1 MITSSLKPLA
11 TIVIPTHNEGDD
23 VLATVDC
30 ILRNSPANLQ
40 LIVVDDG
47 STDHSTAQL
56 QTLAQQNHIELVRGE
71 KLGAIGARNLGAS
84 IASADIIGFV
94 DAHCY
99 TPKGWLE
106 PLLETFDRH
115 PDIAALSPVISCTK
129 NLHAKG
135 YGATWIDDELA
146 MHWLP
151 FTERL
156 SDVPF
161 IGGAGTFV
169 RKNVFNSLNGFDEGI
184 VQWGYEDVELS
195 IRLWLFG
202 HRVAVVPQSIIY
214 HKFRTHFR
222 YDLDFSDVLYNKL
235 RLIFLHFDGHRLRRL
250 LRHQLQYPS
259 AEQGLARLYHDG
271 SEARRDA
278 LLSGRVQS
286 MDNFCDR
293 FGLVT

>member
-1 MITSSLKPLA
+1 MNIGQPVVSL
-11 TIVIPTHNEGDD
+11 VIPTHNEGDD

-30 ILRNSPANLQ
+30 ILRNSPREIQ

-47 STDHSTAQL
+47 STDHSAARL
-56 QTLAQQNHIELVRGE
+56 QSLAEQGHIELHRG
-71 KLGAIGARNLGAS
+71 KRLGAIGARNTGAAMARAG
-84 IASADIIGFV
+84 IVGFI

-106 PLLETFDRH
+106 PLLEAFDRH
-115 PDIAALSPVISCTK
+115 ADVAALSPVISCTR
-129 NLHAKG
+129 NLDARG

-151 FTERL
+151 FTAQM

-169 RKNVFNSLNGFDEGI
+169 RKKIFDSLDGFDAGI

-202 HRVAVVPQSIIY
+202 HRVVVVPQSVIY

-222 YDLDFSDVLYNKL
+222 YDLDFSEVLYNKL
-235 RLIFLHFDGHRLRRL
+235 RLIFMHFDGHRLRRL
-250 LRHQLQYPS
+250 LRHHLQYPS
-259 AEQGLARLYHDG
+259 AEKGLARLYHDG

-278 LLSGRVQS
+278 LLAARVQS
-286 MDNFCDR
+286 MDSFCDR
-293 FGLVT
+293 FQLVT